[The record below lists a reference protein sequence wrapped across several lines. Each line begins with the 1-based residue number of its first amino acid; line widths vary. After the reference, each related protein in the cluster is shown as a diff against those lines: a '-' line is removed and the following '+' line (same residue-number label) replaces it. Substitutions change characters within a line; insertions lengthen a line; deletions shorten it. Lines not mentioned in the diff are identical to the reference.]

1 MKKTLLKGG
10 AIALSAALLLSSAAL
25 SGCRKKTASSSGEN
39 IVKSEQPQGDRQ
51 YDVKL
56 DERTK
61 DTQYQYADDDLSLV
75 DTVSGK
81 KISLGM
87 SRDEIEKI
95 TGEATKTDA
104 EYKYYDGVIVAYK
117 DDKAEALV
125 TASGPFD
132 GDTATRYKTS
142 RGIYIGMSMDDF
154 KKAYGDEYSEGTES
168 TNEKGETEKS
178 ASRATRYFK
187 KSGSKIEYIG
197 QTLDSDQKT
206 GDTSGIYFQDFMFS
220 KKDNTV
226 ATIKIAHWDTMHGR

>member
-10 AIALSAALLLSSAAL
+10 VIALLAALLLSSAAL
-25 SGCRKKTASSSGEN
+25 SGCRKKTASSTGEN
-39 IVKSEQPQGDRQ
+39 IVKSEQPQGNRE

-61 DTQYQYADDDLSLV
+61 ETQYQYGDDDLSLV

-104 EYKYYDGVIVAYK
+104 EYKYYDGVIVAYN

-142 RGIYIGMSMDDF
+142 RGIYIGMPMEDF

-197 QTLDSDQKT
+197 QNLESNQKK

-220 KKDNTV
+220 KNDNTV
-226 ATIKIAHWDTMHGR
+226 ATVKIAHWDTMHGR